1 VAVVCFG
8 PLALALTI
16 GLWLVPIW
24 VSRIERYLNGPERL
38 SRGALQALWE
48 SVWPIGM
55 EVVGFLGLIGL
66 FRLLALLHHDAS
78 VASKRVTLAMII
90 VALTALLAYD
100 LSVSV
105 ESWLIGDWAFYVM
118 LPFIGA
124 VWLLFATRKVLLAR
138 VW

>member
-1 VAVVCFG
+1 
-8 PLALALTI
+8 
-16 GLWLVPIW
+16 
-24 VSRIERYLNGPERL
+24 
-38 SRGALQALWE
+38 
-48 SVWPIGM
+48 
-55 EVVGFLGLIGL
+55 
-66 FRLLALLHHDAS
+66 
-78 VASKRVTLAMII
+78 MII